1 MLPIVHQLQDLPE
14 FLEVDSLLRFQ
25 QMLFEEGNDP
35 LIQVFQ
41 ASYPISHPLAVIT
54 ANYATPEE
62 LLEGVEQL
70 DVSLM
75 LDHCE
80 FREYLK
86 PGGHFRVRIDADEE
100 TTFAI
105 HKSDHPLSLQPS
117 RLRLNVK
124 SLRVLHVVFH
134 LEPSLRIVPLSVGF

>member
-100 TTFAI
+100 TTFAV
-105 HKSDHPLSLQPS
+105 HESDYPLSLQPS

-124 SLRVLHVVFH
+124 SLRVLHAVFH

>member
-1 MLPIVHQLQDLPE
+1 MLPIVHQLQNLPE
-14 FLEVDSLLRFQ
+14 FQKIEPFLRFQ
-25 QMLFEEGNDP
+25 QMLFKERND
-35 LIQVFQ
+35 LFIEVFQ
-41 ASYPISHPLAVIT
+41 TSHPIRHPLAVIR

-62 LLEGVEQL
+62 LLEGVKQL

-86 PGGHFRVRIDADEE
+86 PGGHLRVRIDVDEE
-100 TTFAI
+100 TSFAI
-105 HKSDHPLSLQPS
+105 HESDYPLSLQPS

-124 SLRVLHVVFH
+124 SLRVLHAVFH